1 MYNRHYAYLTD
12 NNILSNKQFGFRAG
26 HSTEHACLELIDK
39 VSDFFED
46 KLYFLSIFIDLLKAF
61 DTAGHESL

>member
-26 HSTEHACLELIDK
+26 HSTEHACSELIDK
-39 VSDFFED
+39 VSDFLED
-46 KLYFLSIFIDLLKAF
+46 KLYSLSIFIDLLKAF